1 MTSAR
6 PPEGGLP
13 FSVTDRD
20 HLHNEREGPSRT
32 ARFNA
37 RAVLI
42 DLDGTLVDS
51 LPDIACATNSMRV
64 DLGLSTLPVARIA
77 SYVGKGVDVLVHRAL
92 TETMDG
98 EARPEVFKQGKQSF
112 ERGYSEV
119 NGNESRVYPGVQQ
132 ALQELQRKGM
142 ALACVTNKP
151 RSFTLQLLERT
162 NLKAAFAAIVSGDD
176 TLCKKPDAE
185 PMLHACKLLGT
196 APANALV
203 IGDSENDVLSA
214 RAAGC
219 RVIVVETG
227 YNEGKSLLDLGADA
241 IVPTLLHAARLIE
254 LHSV

>member
-1 MTSAR
+1 MTAAG
-6 PPEGGLP
+6 PPQG
-13 FSVTDRD
+13 R
-20 HLHNEREGPSRT
+20 REGPTRT
-32 ARFNA
+32 ARFRA

-51 LPDIACATNSMRV
+51 LPDIACAANSMRV
-64 DLGLSTLPVARIA
+64 ELGLPALSVARIA

-98 EARPEVFKQGKQSF
+98 EASPEVFQQGKQSF
-112 ERGYSEV
+112 ERFYTEV
-119 NGNESRVYPGVQQ
+119 NGNESRVYPGVHQ
-132 ALQELQRKGM
+132 ALQELQRNGVP
-142 ALACVTNKP
+142 LACVTNKP
-151 RSFTLQLLERT
+151 RSFTLLLLERT

-176 TLCKKPDAE
+176 TRRKKPDAE

-196 APANALV
+196 APASATV

-227 YNEGKSLLDLGADA
+227 YNEGKSLSDLNADA

-254 LHSV
+254 PLSV